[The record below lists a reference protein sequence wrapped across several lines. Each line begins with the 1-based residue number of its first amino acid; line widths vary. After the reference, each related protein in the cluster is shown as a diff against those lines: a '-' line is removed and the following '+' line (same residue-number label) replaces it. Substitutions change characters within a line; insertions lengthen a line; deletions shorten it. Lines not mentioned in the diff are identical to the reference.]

1 MKGFNNDHNPVRIA
15 SIVKIAEFEEHGYD
29 EHTVRLMTLAGDGL
43 APDIYVLGTDVCSVL
58 DLHALNVKGKGLT
71 RVERRSIGLGV
82 GASMAVLNWDEV
94 SALVRKAQ
102 NRDDTSPAQLFRSW
116 LYDEMKRFERELEAK
131 AEDDLFFSELEED
144 ALATE
149 PQQEQQQAVVPY
161 IEAEPKEESALPGVG
176 GVFNHADFGSLRVI
190 ADEETGEPWFVAKD
204 VMSALGGGTEQIRR
218 LDEDEKGLRKVQ
230 TPGGM
235 QQLSIVSEPGLY
247 TLIIR
252 SNKPNAEPFRR
263 WVTHEVLPAIRK
275 HGGYLTPKL
284 TYEALTD
291 PDVIINLA
299 QALKADRE
307 KLAAS
312 RLEVSTLKDN
322 LALAEKEKAE
332 VQEKANIVDT
342 VFAKPENKGGGDR
355 LVALTPYVRCLEGVN
370 KRAVKSE
377 LTRLRYLYN
386 MGGVYRVYEKY
397 LGADKLFVER
407 FHPDYLA
414 PSIHLTKRGAA
425 LLSTLYKMG
434 DLTMKKDYVKI
445 QQKQMVS

>member
-1 MKGFNNDHNPVRIA
+1 MKGFNQDHNPIRIA
-15 SIVKIAEFEEHGYD
+15 SNVKSFTFNLHPLAPR
-29 EHTVRLMTLAGDGL
+29 TVRLLTLAGDGPE
-43 APDIYVLGTDVCSVL
+43 PDTYALGVDICA
-58 DLHALNVKGKGLT
+58 ALGFRTVRVQRKGLT
-71 RVERRSIGLGV
+71 WVERNSLGLGV
-82 GASMAVLNWDEV
+82 GGSMAVLNRDEIFPLIQEAYSKNPDGV
-94 SALVRKAQ
+94 EVMEFAKWLNMAMLRYEDTPRCTGREQEEAQ
-102 NRDDTSPAQLFRSW
+102 QP
-116 LYDEMKRFERELEAK
+116 E
-131 AEDDLFFSELEED
+131 
-144 ALATE
+144 
-149 PQQEQQQAVVPY
+149 QQEQAVVPY

-284 TYEALTD
+284 TYDALTD
-291 PDVIINLA
+291 PDVINNLA

-312 RLEVSTLKDN
+312 RLEVSTLKEN

-332 VQEKANIVDT
+332 VQEKANVVDT
-342 VFAKPENKGGGDR
+342 VFAKPESKGGGER
-355 LVALTPYVRCLEGVN
+355 ITPMTSFVRCMEGLN
-370 KRAVKSE
+370 TMAIKSD
-377 LTRLRYLYN
+377 LTRLGYLYYN
-386 MGGVYRVYEKY
+386 GVYRVYADY
-397 LGADKLFVER
+397 QGADKLFVER
-407 FHPDYLA
+407 KHPVYVA
-414 PSIHLTKRGAA
+414 PAILLTMKGAA
-425 LLSTLYKMG
+425 LLSKLYLNG
-434 DLTMKKDYVKI
+434 GLTMKKGYEKAYQRQTESYDDC
-445 QQKQMVS
+445 SW